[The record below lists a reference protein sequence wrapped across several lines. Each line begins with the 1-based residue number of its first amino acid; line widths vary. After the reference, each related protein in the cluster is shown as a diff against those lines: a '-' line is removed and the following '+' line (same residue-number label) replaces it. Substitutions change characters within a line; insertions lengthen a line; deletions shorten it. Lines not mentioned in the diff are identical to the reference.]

1 MTASIAALPL
11 PADHTAPL
19 LAGIG
24 NITIKQIATE
34 HSQTFEALLQQ
45 TAAVLNGQYPD
56 RMNGE
61 AGAQALVEQL
71 QSLPQGGKL
80 LPLLEQIMDTAA
92 DQGVAPGQVLA
103 ELASRLES
111 GEPTIDLEPSSDAET
126 TGIFGVAPVQTVDA
140 NPQVL
145 AVPAAEIKSANRELI
160 RVLQQLG
167 IQDLGEG
174 SDPASPDRLAADP
187 KLPGIDKFIAQLQQ
201 LTPADAAPQAEM
213 KSALAA
219 FKQLVTAAEASA
231 SGLTGRS
238 DSFAAATPVQQVA
251 TASPTTGGATPGVV
265 VETPV
270 GQGNWDRALSER
282 VQWLAGQGVQRAQI
296 TLNPAHLGPME
307 VRIQVQNDQATVHFT
322 SAHAVVRDAL
332 EAALPRLR
340 EMLGASGVELVNVDV
355 SSGQSFA
362 EQRRTAEQ
370 ESAGVWSGNGNGVE
384 PDGNLET
391 LLETPI
397 ASLLQARL
405 LDLFA

>member
-1 MTASIAALPL
+1 MTASIAALPM
-11 PADHTAPL
+11 PADSAVAL
-19 LAGIG
+19 LAGTG
-24 NITIKQIATE
+24 NISIKQIATE
-34 HSQTFEALLQQ
+34 NSLTFEALLQQ
-45 TAAVLNGQYPD
+45 TAAALNGEYTD

-61 AGAQALVEQL
+61 AGAQALLEQL

-92 DQGVAPGQVLA
+92 AQGVAPGQVLK
-103 ELASRLES
+103 ELASRLEP
-111 GEPTIDLEPSSDAET
+111 GEPTINLEPSSDPET
-126 TGIFGVAPVQTVDA
+126 TGTFGLAPVQTVDA

-145 AVPAAEIKSANRELI
+145 AVPASEIKSVDRELT

-167 IQDLGEG
+167 MLDHGEG
-174 SDPASPDRLAADP
+174 SNPASLDRLAPDP

-201 LTPADAAPQAEM
+201 LTPVNAVPQAEV

-219 FKQLVTAAEASA
+219 FKQLATAAEARA
-231 SGLTGRS
+231 SGVTGRPE
-238 DSFAAATPVQQVA
+238 SFAAATPVQPVA
-251 TASPTTGGATPGVV
+251 TVSPATGGTTPGVV

-270 GQGNWDRALSER
+270 GQENWDRALSER

-296 TLNPAHLGPME
+296 RLNPAHLGPME

-370 ESAGVWSGNGNGVE
+370 ESAGLLSGNGNSVE

-391 LLETPI
+391 VLETPI
-397 ASLLQARL
+397 ASLLQAGL